1 LSSGFPPRSISRG
14 RSRAVARSPEAPRG
28 RARRWP
34 AACRPISIFEVV
46 RDVVEPGAVIVLQ
59 SDHRRHRCRPT
70 QRPWREAVRR
80 RRGWGF
86 ALLATRLPRRRACRS
101 AALSGWGDA
110 MSGNAELRLSIV
122 TVTFRGGL
130 GRSIRLVVLLGL
142 ASSSLFGV
150 QRPFFVG
157 RLRSGSRRARKGVKG
172 AACRLAQLGFRS
184 ALTPEHTARVREI
197 ARCSIP
203 LSVSS

>member
-1 LSSGFPPRSISRG
+1 
-14 RSRAVARSPEAPRG
+14 
-28 RARRWP
+28 
-34 AACRPISIFEVV
+34 
-46 RDVVEPGAVIVLQ
+46 
-59 SDHRRHRCRPT
+59 
-70 QRPWREAVRR
+70 
-80 RRGWGF
+80 
-86 ALLATRLPRRRACRS
+86 
-101 AALSGWGDA
+101 

-172 AACRLAQLGFRS
+172 AACRLS
-184 ALTPEHTARVREI
+184 AAW
-197 ARCSIP
+197 
-203 LSVSS
+203 VSDRLDA